1 MSEEELKQH
10 REELE
15 VAINEALKE
24 SPEIKKAIGSIREH
38 GYDVF
43 LIIEATIGF
52 SRQKDGSPSDQP
64 VRRLPAVRLELT
76 SHDQRFLRSLR
87 ISPE

>member
-24 SPEIKKAIGSIREH
+24 SPEIKEAIGRIREH

-52 SRQKDGSPSDQP
+52 SRQKDESPSDQP
-64 VRRLPAVRLELT
+64 VRRLPSVRLELT